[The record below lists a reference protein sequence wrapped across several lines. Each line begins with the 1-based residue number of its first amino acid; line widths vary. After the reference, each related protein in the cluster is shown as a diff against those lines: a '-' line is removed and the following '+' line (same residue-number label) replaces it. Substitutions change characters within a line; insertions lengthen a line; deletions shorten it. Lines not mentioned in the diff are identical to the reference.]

1 MVAYVI
7 SNADRDNVGN
17 KYYNGRPTIQTKVR
31 LAAESLSG
39 IMIWELGQDS
49 FTEYSLL
56 ETIHKKY
63 TDLVPNIIE
72 KYNGKILA
80 RGGNFKVLEG
90 TDQFHRFVII
100 EFPSLEEGERCW
112 SSKEYQ
118 KASSF
123 RKNGSGVVDLIL
135 VESGD
140 ATK

>member
-1 MVAYVI
+1 MKAYWVARSKIV
-7 SNADRDNVGN
+7 N
-17 KYYNGRPTIQTKVR
+17 KVNY
-31 LAAESLSG
+31 
-39 IMIWELGQDS
+39 
-49 FTEYSLL
+49 
-56 ETIHKKY
+56 KKY
-63 TDLVPNIIE
+63 TDLVPDIIE

-80 RGGNFKVLEG
+80 HGGDFKVLEG

-100 EFPSLEEGERCW
+100 EFPSLEDGEKCW

-123 RKNGSGVVDLIL
+123 RKNGSGLVDLIL

>member
-1 MVAYVI
+1 MKAYWVARSKIINKINY
-7 SNADRDNVGN
+7 N
-17 KYYNGRPTIQTKVR
+17 KYI
-31 LAAESLSG
+31 
-39 IMIWELGQDS
+39 
-49 FTEYSLL
+49 
-56 ETIHKKY
+56 
-63 TDLVPNIIE
+63 DLVPDIIE
-72 KYNGKILA
+72 KYNGKILT

-100 EFPSLEEGERCW
+100 EFSSLEDGGKCL

-123 RKNGSGVVDLIL
+123 RKNGSGLVDLIL

>member
-1 MVAYVI
+1 MKAYWVARSKI
-7 SNADRDNVGN
+7 IN
-17 KYYNGRPTIQTKVR
+17 KVNY
-31 LAAESLSG
+31 
-39 IMIWELGQDS
+39 
-49 FTEYSLL
+49 
-56 ETIHKKY
+56 KKY
-63 TDLVPNIIE
+63 TDLVPDIIE

-90 TDQFHRFVII
+90 ADQFHRFVII
-100 EFPSLEEGERCW
+100 EFSSREDGKRCW

-123 RKNGSGVVDLIL
+123 RKNESGLVNLIL

>member
-1 MVAYVI
+1 MKAYWLARSKI
-7 SNADRDNVGN
+7 IN
-17 KYYNGRPTIQTKVR
+17 KVNY
-31 LAAESLSG
+31 
-39 IMIWELGQDS
+39 
-49 FTEYSLL
+49 
-56 ETIHKKY
+56 KKY
-63 TDLVPNIIE
+63 ADLVPDIIK

-80 RGGNFKVLEG
+80 GGGNFKFLGV

-100 EFPSLEEGERCW
+100 EFPSLEDGKRCW

-123 RKNGSGVVDLIL
+123 RKNGSGLVDLIL

>member
-1 MVAYVI
+1 MKAYWVARSKIV
-7 SNADRDNVGN
+7 N
-17 KYYNGRPTIQTKVR
+17 KIN
-31 LAAESLSG
+31 
-39 IMIWELGQDS
+39 
-49 FTEYSLL
+49 
-56 ETIHKKY
+56 HKKY

-90 TDQFHRFVII
+90 NDRFHRFVII
-100 EFPSLEEGERCW
+100 DFPSVEDGKKCW

-118 KASSF
+118 RASSF
-123 RKNGSGVVDLIL
+123 RKNGSGLNDLIL

>member
-1 MVAYVI
+1 MKAYWVARSKI
-7 SNADRDNVGN
+7 IN
-17 KYYNGRPTIQTKVR
+17 KVNY
-31 LAAESLSG
+31 
-39 IMIWELGQDS
+39 
-49 FTEYSLL
+49 
-56 ETIHKKY
+56 KKY
-63 TDLVPNIIE
+63 TDLVPSIIE

-100 EFPSLEEGERCW
+100 EFPSLEDGKRCW